1 MVADLADV
9 IRSKEAADRE
19 KDRAVLPILRQV
31 LERSRLNY
39 EREKGQNLIKTMI
52 TRAVKRHL
60 RYKTSYVSC
69 IFTEL
74 ISRYAAAIDAVP
86 CC

>member
-39 EREKGQNLIKTMI
+39 EREKGQNLIKNDDYSRRETAPAI
-52 TRAVKRHL
+52 QNLL
-60 RYKTSYVSC
+60 RVLY
-69 IFTEL
+69 FH
-74 ISRYAAAIDAVP
+74 
-86 CC
+86 